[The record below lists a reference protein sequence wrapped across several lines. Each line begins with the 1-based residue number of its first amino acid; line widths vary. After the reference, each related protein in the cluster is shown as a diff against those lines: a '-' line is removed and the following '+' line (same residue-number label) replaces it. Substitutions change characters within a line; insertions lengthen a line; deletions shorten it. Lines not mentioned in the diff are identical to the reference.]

1 MTLLLQSVVKHF
13 DGVRAVQGVS
23 FEVGV
28 GECVALIGP
37 NGAGK
42 STLFSCVAGQQHLS
56 SGEVRWAGQRM
67 DTLSPAQRLACGVAR
82 TFQVAQT
89 FEALTVLQNV
99 QLLLQAPHGLSAWRQ
114 LDRVRIDDALAL
126 LAQVGLQHGV
136 PVLNAVVCAANLEQ
150 AVERSGS
157 KAGNKGWDG
166 ALAAIEMAAV
176 FKKLQKN

>member
-126 LAQVGLQHGV
+126 LAQVGFMPHLV
-136 PVLNAVVCAANLEQ
+136 TSCDSRRRLVALSSTISTETPASST
-150 AVERSGS
+150 VEGGR
-157 KAGNKGWDG
+157 
-166 ALAAIEMAAV
+166 
-176 FKKLQKN
+176 